1 MNRTYTKEHFM
12 GLANHIRDMLP
23 NVGISTDIIVGFP
36 GETNTEF
43 EETLD
48 VMEKLKFDSAFTFKY
63 SSRPGTK
70 AAEYSDHITEA
81 EKQKRLQRV
90 ISLQKKHTLERNL
103 ESVGKIEVVLV
114 EKESKKSS
122 AYWAGRTDSNK
133 WVIIEKGNTKI
144 KDFVPALITAAK
156 GVTLHGD
163 LVYQEEAY
171 AV

>member
-1 MNRTYTKEHFM
+1 HFI
-12 GLANHIRDMLP
+12 GLADHIRDTLP
-23 NVGISTDIIVGFP
+23 DAGISTDIIVGFP
-36 GETNTEF
+36 GESNEEF
-43 EETLD
+43 EETLE
-48 VMEKLKFDSAFTFKY
+48 VMERVKFDSAFTFKY

-70 AAEYSDHITEA
+70 AAEFSDHISEE
-81 EKQKRLQRV
+81 EKKERLQRV
-90 ISLQKKHTLERNL
+90 IELQKKHTLERNL
-103 ESVGKIEVVLV
+103 ESIGKIEIVLV

-163 LVYQEEAY
+163 LVTQEEAH